1 MNALRYEPGRRD
13 CCCHPMA
20 APALA
25 APPAALWEADF
36 FLLFFFFNYYFFFYY
51 YYFFLFILFW
61 RGGRRGR
68 ALPRAPAEL
77 PAAAPRRPPRC
88 GRCAFP
94 ASGRPPAPRGQRGSR
109 GSLPRP
115 SASEA
120 KCCFG
125 GDDTLSILGFFF
137 FIRQTVG
144 LAVAMGS
151 SLCEL
156 SELCGNSFISF
167 PSDSSFFLLLLLRR
181 NSSEDVHQ
189 NVTALLPINS
199 SCKVHLIRNVNYF
212 TK

>member
-1 MNALRYEPGRRD
+1 MRSATSREGGTAAATPWPLPHSPRRQQHFGR
-13 CCCHPMA
+13 
-20 APALA
+20 LIS
-25 APPAALWEADF
+25 F
-36 FLLFFFFNYYFFFYY
+36 FYFFFNYYFFFYY

-137 FIRQTVG
+137 FYK
-144 LAVAMGS
+144 AN
-151 SLCEL
+151 
-156 SELCGNSFISF
+156 CGPRCCHGI
-167 PSDSSFFLLLLLRR
+167 FFVRTL
-181 NSSEDVHQ
+181 
-189 NVTALLPINS
+189 
-199 SCKVHLIRNVNYF
+199 
-212 TK
+212 